1 MQQDQSRN
9 TGKLLRTRGL
19 NGCSASAVVAGVDA
33 GWDGFASTRDSGVAV
48 FAGINR
54 QRGVSVPP
62 TRNGRSLFCPRVRGL
77 TTVCMTIILVCCVHV
92 FQERDTSFLS
102 FKASVCLGLESSR
115 HSATSL
121 SRSVCDWF
129 LGKQQSYLV
138 LATCHSHGPF
148 RKEIRKPKTVSV
160 LPLCVLYVSANT
172 IQLRMR
178 ATNSK
183 RAKVAAVRS
192 VDHELLRLVYARQVP
207 LLTFLC
213 WNFTPLSAA
222 TGNRYYV

>member
-1 MQQDQSRN
+1 M
-9 TGKLLRTRGL
+9 
-19 NGCSASAVVAGVDA
+19 AGVDA

-77 TTVCMTIILVCCVHV
+77 TTVCIIIILVCCVRV

-121 SRSVCDWF
+121 SKSWRNSNPEKFYLRLVF
-129 LGKQQSYLV
+129 GKSNNRTWYSL
-138 LATCHSHGPF
+138 LATSMALSG
-148 RKEIRKPKTVSV
+148 RKKENRK
-160 LPLCVLYVSANT
+160 LFLCCLYVLYVSANT

-178 ATNSK
+178 GTNSK

-192 VDHELLRLVYARQVP
+192 VDHELLRLVYSRQAP

-213 WNFTPLSAA
+213 RNFTPFSAA
-222 TGNRYYV
+222 TGNKYYV

>member
-1 MQQDQSRN
+1 M
-9 TGKLLRTRGL
+9 
-19 NGCSASAVVAGVDA
+19 
-33 GWDGFASTRDSGVAV
+33 
-48 FAGINR
+48 
-54 QRGVSVPP
+54 
-62 TRNGRSLFCPRVRGL
+62 
-77 TTVCMTIILVCCVHV
+77 CCVHV

-121 SRSVCDWF
+121 SQSGRNSNPLRNYICDWF

-192 VDHELLRLVYARQVP
+192 VDHELLRLVNARQAP